1 MNTTTTQL
9 ADSALDDFRLII
21 KAAANVDLAPG
32 ITIPHES
39 MADLI
44 AVDIYD
50 GDKKL
55 LQQTA
60 DWLAESMGRM
70 ENVSDEA
77 LQRGI
82 NTVQQGLREGRGVD
96 YIANKLADEMEIPF
110 RRARNVARN
119 EIGNQAWNL
128 EEANARLGGMNIYR
142 WRGMLDERER
152 KLHFV
157 REGEA
162 YTLTRPPRDGHAG
175 QPNGCRCYPEW
186 QFSASDVEKAEKE
199 IAARNTG

>member
-1 MNTTTTQL
+1 MNTTATQL

-32 ITIPHES
+32 ITIPHEN

-60 DWLAESMGRM
+60 DWLTESMGRM

-82 NTVQQGLREGRGVD
+82 NTVQQGC
-96 YIANKLADEMEIPF
+96 A
-110 RRARNVARN
+110 RARR
-119 EIGNQAWNL
+119 
-128 EEANARLGGMNIYR
+128 
-142 WRGMLDERER
+142 
-152 KLHFV
+152 
-157 REGEA
+157 
-162 YTLTRPPRDGHAG
+162 
-175 QPNGCRCYPEW
+175 
-186 QFSASDVEKAEKE
+186 
-199 IAARNTG
+199 

>member
-1 MNTTTTQL
+1 M
-9 ADSALDDFRLII
+9 
-21 KAAANVDLAPG
+21 
-32 ITIPHES
+32 
-39 MADLI
+39 
-44 AVDIYD
+44 
-50 GDKKL
+50 
-55 LQQTA
+55 QQTA
-60 DWLAESMGRM
+60 DWLTESMGRM

-128 EEANARLGGMNIYR
+128 EEANARIAGMSIYR

-152 KLHFV
+152 KEHV
-157 REGEA
+157 GREGKA
-162 YTLTRPPRDGHAG
+162 YTPTRPPRDGIRVNLTVAAVFL
-175 QPNGCRCYPEW
+175 NGCSLRRMWKKRRKKLQQETQVNVDAIKQW
-186 QFSASDVEKAEKE
+186 E
-199 IAARNTG
+199 